1 MDLVALLKDFWHVLF
16 HGGFL
21 GTDLHTWMGLALLL
35 VLSAAI
41 WVIWFLW
48 FLGRHGQALYAII
61 AAQVAST
68 AQILGWILILGWVG
82 LLRAVP
88 LAVTCMAT
96 SAVPLGLGIL
106 PERSRIRLNLSG
118 AWRSCRAIRLPRW
131 GLVLLLLYGA
141 LLARGVL
148 YAWFIP
154 PYDLDGIAYHLPIMA
169 SFVQL
174 GAIRPLDSLS
184 VWIRYYPFDSE
195 LTQLWN
201 FIFVGIGKV
210 VELAFLPTVLAGVL
224 ATYGLGRRFGLSRNA
239 ALLSAAVVG
248 FTPSVFLEQT
258 SSYNDAWMAA
268 IFIAATYLILAHP
281 SLDCPGGRME
291 IAVLAGAAAGIAVG
305 TKYTGL
311 LLAGILLVLLLVRLW
326 KDPSAGGVGRG
337 ERWAVGGLFLAALI
351 LFGSYPYVR
360 DYLVGGNPI
369 APNQITFAGHVLLPG
384 SKDLS
389 HLESGDPDFLV
400 NKSWGEHI
408 YLIWL
413 ERLFTPYDWNNA
425 GGGPLWVVLGLPGLV
440 VWAIA
445 SVRKRRGWPLL
456 LTGLLVL
463 FFVVTPAN
471 FRIRYVLAAIL
482 PCALGAGC
490 LVDYLQGFARGIVLA
505 LAVLL
510 SAWVV
515 FSTLRPAQI
524 SPVQL
529 RNLVAYDTDYTRTA
543 GRLADPTAVY
553 EWIDAQ
559 TQGHPTVIAYG
570 RRVHIYPLFG
580 VDLRNP
586 IVHQV
591 KPSQAEW
598 EVGLDQQKVSLV
610 VTDAGSKE
618 DTWMRG
624 DPLFREAFAHGY
636 LVVYQRR

>member
-1 MDLVALLKDFWHVLF
+1 
-16 HGGFL
+16 
-21 GTDLHTWMGLALLL
+21 
-35 VLSAAI
+35 
-41 WVIWFLW
+41 
-48 FLGRHGQALYAII
+48 
-61 AAQVAST
+61 
-68 AQILGWILILGWVG
+68 
-82 LLRAVP
+82 
-88 LAVTCMAT
+88 
-96 SAVPLGLGIL
+96 
-106 PERSRIRLNLSG
+106 
-118 AWRSCRAIRLPRW
+118 
-131 GLVLLLLYGA
+131 
-141 LLARGVL
+141 
-148 YAWFIP
+148 
-154 PYDLDGIAYHLPIMA
+154 MA
-169 SFVQL
+169 SFVQM

-195 LTQLWN
+195 LIQLWN
-201 FIFVGIGKV
+201 LIFVGLDKV
-210 VELAFLPTVLAGVL
+210 VELAFLPTILVGVL
-224 ATYGLGRRFGLSRNA
+224 AVYGLGRRLGFSRRA
-239 ALLSAAVVG
+239 GLLSAAVVA

-268 IFIAATYLILAHP
+268 IFIAASYLILAHP
-281 SLDCPGGRME
+281 SLDRRRGRLE
-291 IAVLAGAAAGIAVG
+291 IAVLAGAAAGIVVG

-326 KDPSAGGVGRG
+326 KDPSAGRVGRK
-337 ERWAVGGLFLAALI
+337 ERWAVGGVFLVALI

-369 APNQITFAGHVLLPG
+369 APNQITIAGHVLLPG

-400 NKSWGEHI
+400 NKTWGEHI

-440 VWAIA
+440 VWAVA
-445 SVRKRRGWPLL
+445 SIRKRRGWPLL
-456 LTGLLVL
+456 LMGLLVL
-463 FFVVTPAN
+463 FFLVTPAN

-490 LVDYLQGFARGIVLA
+490 LVDYLQEFARGMLLA

-515 FSTLRPAQI
+515 FSTIAPAQI
-524 SPVQL
+524 SPVQF
-529 RNLVAYDTDYTRTA
+529 RDYVAYDTDYTRTA
-543 GRLADPTAVY
+543 GSLADPTAVY

-580 VDLRNP
+580 VDLRNR

-591 KPSQAEW
+591 KPSQAQW
-598 EVGLDQQKVSLV
+598 EAGLDQQQVSLV

-624 DPLFREAFAHGY
+624 DPLFGEAFASGY